1 MNAVPVKPGWAE
13 ARRILLV
20 RLDSLGDVLMSTPA
34 MAAVRECLPQARLS
48 LLTSPAGLALAP
60 HLPWLDQV
68 MGYDA
73 PWIKSGAAAQA
84 AQDLAPGR
92 AELTLVRALRR
103 HAFDA
108 AIVFSACTQSA
119 WPAALLCRQAGIPLC
134 LAHARENGYALLSDR
149 LPESDRLGPFMRHE
163 VQRQLD
169 LVASIG
175 LHTADHRLRFSMRA
189 ADERRI
195 VQMLDAAGLAPGQP
209 YVLLHPGASAPSRR
223 YPPEGFAAAAAQLR
237 AGVDASGGAG
247 ASAAV
252 ALVACA
258 GPGELDLLEEFSRA
272 LPRPAILLPGPL
284 SLGELAALIA
294 GARVLVANNSGP
306 VHLAAA
312 LGTPVVALYALT
324 NPQHTP
330 WRVPARVLSRE
341 VPCRDCLQSTC
352 PQAHHLCLR
361 GVAPEQVARA
371 ARALMEESL
380 P

>member
-1 MNAVPVKPGWAE
+1 MNAALMKPGWAE

-20 RLDSLGDVLMSTPA
+20 RLDSLGDVLMTTPA
-34 MAAVRECLPQARLS
+34 MAAVRECLPQARLT
-48 LLTSPAGLALAP
+48 LLTSPAGRALAP

-68 MGYDA
+68 MSYDA
-73 PWIKSGAAAQA
+73 PWVKSGAAAQA

-92 AELTLVRALRR
+92 AELALVRDLRR
-103 HAFDA
+103 RAFDA

-119 WPAALLCRQAGIPLC
+119 WPAALLCRLAGIPLC
-134 LAHARENGYALLSDR
+134 LAHARENGYALLSHR
-149 LPESDRLGPFMRHE
+149 LPESDHLGPAMRHE

-169 LVASIG
+169 LVASVG
-175 LHTADHRLRFSMRA
+175 LQTADHRLRFSMRP

-195 VQMLDAAGLAPGQP
+195 AQLLDGAGLGSGRP

-223 YPPEGFAAAAAQLR
+223 YPPAGFAAAAAQLC
-237 AGVDASGGAG
+237 AAAEACSG
-247 ASAAV
+247 SQAANTP

-258 GPGELDLLEEFSRA
+258 GPGESGLLEEFSRA
-272 LPRPAILLPGPL
+272 MPRPALLLPGPL

-294 GARVLVANNSGP
+294 GAQVLVANNSGP

-330 WRVPARVLSRE
+330 WQVPARVLSRE

-352 PQAHHLCLR
+352 PQVHHLCLR

-371 ARALMEESL
+371 ARALMEERLS
-380 P
+380 